1 MSGFRRFLETC
12 LSLEIAT
19 AADFAFRFALD
30 CDLAP
35 GGFRA
40 EISEQEVVI
49 AAANERGLLDAT
61 HYFERELIDRGG
73 RLAVGSLK
81 RHPTLATRFT
91 EGVYAPGHHGVEDYE
106 DGVLELMQHF
116 GSNALRRAVILG
128 DLWQSESL
136 PELNAPGAAVA
147 IATIRKQA
155 KRLAAAGMDYF
166 LILISKALPADHP
179 VFRIHP
185 EVRGAREEIF
195 LEETSGRGNH
205 VLCSAHPLVHQ
216 AYREV
221 VENLYSSVP
230 ELAGAIVL
238 VGGEGFHHCFMRPE
252 GNRLTNCP
260 HCQDKDPHE
269 QVGELVNTL
278 AAAVQSANPAAR
290 LIAWPY
296 AAFVWSRDDA
306 TESRWINY
314 LNSRVEVLS
323 NFDSGEADPWN
334 AAGALLFDYNIKAI
348 GPNKRYAAQAELCR
362 ERGLSM
368 LAKTETNTTP
378 DTFFV
383 PHIPVHFRWF
393 ERFRAIRESG
403 ASGYMGQWFFY
414 GMNGSIPEELQ
425 YHSVWNPARGA
436 EELLATI
443 VRRDFHLEG
452 DAVNEAVQAWR
463 DLSAAWDDFP
473 YSAMT
478 CGERE
483 AYMRGPWYLG
493 PAHPMIFNEQSAYGL
508 PRGFFLR
515 RGDLIES
522 LSESEIHALGAKPRY
537 VCNTLFCLPF
547 GTQEFLHL
555 AKSCRDRWERAT
567 RSLAAACGDNLT
579 PEAQRELNVCRVLSC
594 HLHTLVNTAEFFS
607 VREKL
612 GAEPCSPEAFAKAF
626 ECLSGIVER
635 EIVNART
642 ALPIVEADFRIGYG
656 FNYGEVY
663 DAEMIRSKIRQCEFV
678 LNKEIPRISSVI
690 RFHVWGQYP

>member
-1 MSGFRRFLETC
+1 M
-12 LSLEIAT
+12 
-19 AADFAFRFALD
+19 
-30 CDLAP
+30 
-35 GGFRA
+35 
-40 EISEQEVVI
+40 VI
-49 AAANERGLLDAT
+49 TAANERGLLDAT

-73 RLAVGSLK
+73 SLPVGSLK

-91 EGVYAPGHHGVEDYE
+91 EGVFAPGHHGVEEYE

-116 GSNALRRAVILG
+116 GSNALRRTAIIG
-128 DLWQSESL
+128 DLWQSASL
-136 PELNAPGAAVA
+136 PELNAAGAAVA
-147 IATIRKQA
+147 IAAIRKQA

-166 LILISKALPADHP
+166 LILVSKAWPADHP

-185 EVRGAREEIF
+185 DVRGAREEIF

-205 VLCSAHPLVHQ
+205 VLCSGHPLVHQ

-221 VENLYSSVP
+221 VANLYSSVP
-230 ELAGAIVL
+230 ELAGAVVL

-260 HCQDKDPHE
+260 HCSEKDPHE

-278 AAAVQSANPAAR
+278 AAAVQSANRTGR
-290 LIAWPY
+290 LLAWPY
-296 AAFVWSRDDA
+296 SAFIWSRDDA
-306 TESRWINY
+306 TESGWIDH
-314 LNSRVEVLS
+314 LDSRVEVLS

-334 AAGALLFDYNIKAI
+334 DAGALLFDYNIKAI
-348 GPNKRYAAQAELCR
+348 GPNRRYAAQAEHCR
-362 ERGLSM
+362 ERGLRI
-368 LAKTETNTTP
+368 LARTETNTTP

-425 YHSVWNPARGA
+425 YHSVWNPGRGA
-436 EELLATI
+436 EELLGTI
-443 VRRDFHLEG
+443 ARRDFKLEG
-452 DAVNEAVQAWR
+452 EAVNDAVQAWR

-493 PAHPMIFNEQSAYGL
+493 PAHPLIFNEQSAYGL
-508 PRGFFLR
+508 HRSFFLR

-522 LSESEIHALGAKPRY
+522 LSDNEINALGAKPRY

-547 GTQEFLHL
+547 GTQEFLRL
-555 AKSCRDRWERAT
+555 AKACRDRWEQGT
-567 RSLAAACGDNLT
+567 LSLVAACGGNPT
-579 PEAQRELNVCRVLSC
+579 PEAERELNVCHILSC
-594 HLHTLVNTAEFFS
+594 HLHTLVNTAEFLS

-612 GAEPCSPEAFAKAF
+612 GAEPCSPEAFARAC
-626 ECLSGIVER
+626 ENLSGIVER
-635 EIVNART
+635 EIANART

-663 DAEMIRSKIRQCEFV
+663 DAEMIRSKISQCEFV
-678 LNKEIPRISSVI
+678 LHKEIPRISSVI
-690 RFHVWGQYP
+690 RFHVWGEYP